1 MLCRPWE
8 VLKYSGDAIACHAE
22 PFAAL
27 RINSSKHLNVEILR
41 PDRVAAQDDNEIAS
55 ASA

>member
-41 PDRVAAQDDNEIAS
+41 PDQVAAQDDNEIAS